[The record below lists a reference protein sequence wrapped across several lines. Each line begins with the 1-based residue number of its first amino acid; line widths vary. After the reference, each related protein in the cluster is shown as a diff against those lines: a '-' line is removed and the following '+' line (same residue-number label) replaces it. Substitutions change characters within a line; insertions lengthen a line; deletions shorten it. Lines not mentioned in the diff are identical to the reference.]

1 MVETCWTL
9 LQIAPTQEEDE
20 IRRAYAR
27 RLRDFRPDEDP
38 EGFQRL
44 LGARDAALNW
54 ANTQP
59 TDLLTATIVGRDD
72 LGWDADLAELT
83 ERENTGHSGE
93 QLKVDTTGETVLQ
106 PESAP
111 AKPAEFPVEIE
122 TIDDGLVFERLREV
136 VAREKERPWGA
147 DPAVYEAQPWI
158 ELFNLAAGL
167 SLQRHEQFLEAVGR
181 HFPPI
186 LPPIGLQGLETI
198 QEFAQGRGVCA
209 VVETIEQ
216 QCRFAERPGSLVQ
229 LCGQE
234 AAMIYFS
241 WLAHAQSARGVL
253 QRRAAGRAAY
263 VDDRTGLPAFPA
275 EDRIF
280 ALETADLVKF
290 HKDTVDSGRWPFRF
304 DWRTLLL
311 PTTRLATAGL
321 IWQGGLF
328 LVLLG
333 VIAAGGFS
341 LNNDT
346 AQLIALAGIPV
357 LLGARIVMAVFI
369 NRLAVGAALQR
380 VMQADSRGLW
390 SRKPRPDALRN
401 QWREYA
407 RLIFMGEFIL
417 SLAVL
422 VSVPVMMLS
431 FWQLKDDLDRPVE
444 TVVSEIVVS
453 VLVAVADDDRL
464 PDGQLFDLIDFVIS
478 SEKEHFSDRS
488 AGVPKLVRNL
498 EKRQWLAELHS
509 REDRLI
515 GKTWVSGSDRVLID
529 PVIVTPAAE
538 RERKLRVLA
547 DAYRSATPEGRM
559 QIERSLAAWKLT
571 LNFAKG
577 PQAIA
582 AVWAAIPPRTDGPNL
597 DAFPEEMRRLL
608 IGKFLA
614 NAVGNFIDSD
624 VQLVSQFH
632 WLLTVPADRLYEIG
646 PLQPVAVVDQNAADN
661 LSLTPG
667 EDNSDETGAARYF
680 REHGDRPATK
690 APALPRLNAALARS
704 SYFDVARTCLDL
716 SSEADRSHMR
726 QQIAQSLANSPDA
739 SISSSADLWQTLA
752 RLVLADPACYRKVSV
767 TGRVSGP
774 ELPLNQLNDWFDAID
789 DELDRFAEAEP
800 DAMVELF
807 QFIIPQDGIYSFTRN
822 RLISHAHFL
831 LGNWFIN
838 RRDYRNAILEYDQAL
853 NAKECS
859 EFYTPRGQALQAIGD
874 DKRAEADFQLARE
887 TPGKCFIGN
896 ANGDALKSSLKTLV
910 KKMDSHTP

>member
-9 LQIAPTQEEDE
+9 LQIAPTQEEDD

-54 ANTQP
+54 ANAQP
-59 TDLLTATIVGRDD
+59 ADLLTATIDDRND
-72 LGWDADLAELT
+72 LGWDVDLAELP
-83 ERENTGHSGE
+83 ERENIGRSGE
-93 QLKVDTTGETVLQ
+93 QLKVDTDGETVPQ
-106 PESAP
+106 PESA
-111 AKPAEFPVEIE
+111 AANLTEFPAEIE
-122 TIDDGLVFERLREV
+122 TIDDGLVFERLREI
-136 VAREKERPWGA
+136 VAREKARPWGA

-167 SLQRHEQFLEAVGR
+167 SLQRHEQFLQAVGR
-181 HFPPI
+181 HFPSI
-186 LPPIGLQGLETI
+186 LPPIGLQGLETVK
-198 QEFAQGRGVCA
+198 EFAQGRGVCA

-216 QCRFAERPGSLVQ
+216 QCRFAERPASLVQ

-263 VDDRTGLPAFPA
+263 VDERTGLPAFPA

-290 HKDTVDSGRWPFRF
+290 HKDTVDHGRWPFRF
-304 DWRTLLL
+304 DWKTLLI
-311 PTTRLATAGL
+311 PTTRLAAAGL

-328 LVLLG
+328 LALLG
-333 VIAAGGFS
+333 MIAVCGFS

-346 AQLIALAGIPV
+346 AQLVAVAGIPV
-357 LLGARIVMAVFI
+357 LLVARFVMAVFI

-380 VMQADSRGLW
+380 VMQADRRGLW

-407 RLIFMGEFIL
+407 RPIFMGEFIL

-422 VSVPVMMLS
+422 VSVPIMISTFLIL
-431 FWQLKDDLDRPVE
+431 QGDLDRPVE
-444 TVVSEIVVS
+444 TVVSEIVDS
-453 VLVAVADDDRL
+453 ALVAVASDDRL
-464 PDGQLFDLIDFVIS
+464 PHSQLFELIDLVIA
-478 SEKEHFSDRS
+478 SEQANFSERGKGTDL
-488 AGVPKLVRNL
+488 LVRDL
-498 EKRQWLAELHS
+498 GDRGWLAELRR
-509 REDRLI
+509 REDQLL
-515 GKTWVSGSDRVLID
+515 GNSWMSGSDRVLMG
-529 PVIVTPAAE
+529 PVLVTPAAE

-646 PLQPVAVVDQNAADN
+646 PLRSVAVLDDNAAN
-661 LSLTPG
+661 SPSLTPVG
-667 EDNSDETGAARYF
+667 WDNSDETGAARYF
-680 REHGDRPATK
+680 REYGDRPATK
-690 APALPRLNAALARS
+690 APELPRLNAALARS

-716 SSEADRSHMR
+716 TGEADRSHMR
-726 QQIAQSLANSPDA
+726 QLIARSLANSPDA
-739 SISSSADLWQTLA
+739 SISSSADLWQTLG
-752 RLVLADPACYRKVSV
+752 RLALADPACYRKVSI
-767 TGRVSGP
+767 TGRVSSP
-774 ELPLNQLNDWFDAID
+774 ELSLSQLDNQFDKLD
-789 DELDRFAEAEP
+789 DDLDRLTEAEP
-800 DAMVELF
+800 DAMGELL
-807 QFIIPQDGIYSFTRN
+807 QSVVPQEGIFGFTRD
-822 RLISHAHFL
+822 RLLSHAHFL
-831 LGNWFIN
+831 VGRWFLN
-838 RRDYRNAILEYDQAL
+838 RRDYRNAILEFDQAL
-853 NAKECS
+853 SARECNES
-859 EFYTPRGQALQAIGD
+859 YVQRRQALQATGD
-874 DKRAEADFQLARE
+874 DKRAETDLQLAFQRS
-887 TPGKCFIGN
+887 GWCMIGG
-896 ANGDALKSSLKTLV
+896 ADTEVLRSSLEPLM
-910 KKMDSHTP
+910 KK